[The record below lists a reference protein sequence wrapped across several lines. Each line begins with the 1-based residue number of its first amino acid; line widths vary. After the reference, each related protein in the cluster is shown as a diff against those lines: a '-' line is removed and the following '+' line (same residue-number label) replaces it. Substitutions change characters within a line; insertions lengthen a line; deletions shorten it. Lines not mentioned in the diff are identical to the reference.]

1 MKEEKKRYL
10 VLLFHDEVAAIVDA
24 RQGSLREED
33 ELGGIQA
40 VVLMRCEKWRQG
52 DVKQDERIFV
62 SISLRFNSDVMM

>member
-10 VLLFHDEVAAIVDA
+10 VLLFHDEVAAIVHA

-40 VVLMRCEKWRQG
+40 VVLMRCEKWR
-52 DVKQDERIFV
+52 
-62 SISLRFNSDVMM
+62 